1 MLKIGLIDEAGPGLA
16 GLLAEL
22 GATVVGPV
30 PADAAGPDVGLTR
43 EQVEG
48 SDAIVIQRV
57 PPAAVA
63 GSAAVLPLVL
73 LAGVPGAGFDVS
85 SQEAADVCID
95 TSVAADELGRAVSQV
110 WSDRLVPFEANLR
123 DGRRAPRRR
132 QPVLSGSDPTWPVQ
146 ARRLIARLVAAADG
160 RILRVDHI
168 GSTSVAG
175 LPAKDLIDIQMVVAD
190 LDNAVEVA
198 EAVRVAGFVR
208 AGRWT
213 GLDQYGVE
221 HPEEVVVDADPGRP
235 VNINIRAVDAPVWRQ
250 ALLFRD
256 WLRATPPER
265 MEYAALKRGLAAD
278 GTHVDDYSRDKMP
291 WIHAA
296 LTRAAR
302 WAQRS
307 GWQP

>member
-1 MLKIGLIDEAGPGLA
+1 MLKIGLIDEARPGVA

-22 GATVVGPV
+22 GATVVGPAR
-30 PADAAGPDVGLTR
+30 ADASGPDAGLTR
-43 EQVEG
+43 RQVEG
-48 SDAIVIQRV
+48 SDAIVVQRV

-63 GSAAVLPLVL
+63 GSAAVLHLVL
-73 LAGVPGAGFDVS
+73 LPGAGFDVS
-85 SQEAADVCID
+85 AQEAADVRFD
-95 TSVAADELGRAVSQV
+95 ASVTADELGRAVSQL

-123 DGRRAPRRR
+123 DGRRTARRR
-132 QPVLSGSDPTWPVQ
+132 RPVLCGSDPTWPAQ
-146 ARRLIARLVAAADG
+146 ARRLIARLVAASEG
-160 RILRVDHI
+160 RILRADHI

-190 LDNAVEVA
+190 LDEAVEVA

-213 GLDQYGVE
+213 GLDRYGVE

-256 WLRATPPER
+256 WLRATPSER
-265 MEYAALKRGLAAD
+265 VEYAALKHGLAAQVA
-278 GTHVDDYSRDKMP
+278 HVDDYSRDKMP

-296 LTRAAR
+296 LDRAAR